1 MSESPTLEKYPH
13 IDNLT
18 SNSDLYLLKEVV
30 VTEKVDGTNARFG
43 LCEGQFLVGGRN
55 IIFGPNDDPFGFHSW
70 VIESDIEARVR
81 RAIPDC
87 QTVTIFGE
95 WFGPGIQKGID
106 YGTERRFAGFDIC
119 FANGWADP
127 YRARDFFAK
136 MELPTVPVVYRGPME
151 QEYIDNLR
159 GWPTHIGVQKEG
171 NTWEGVV
178 ITPTRVLK
186 DRWGNRLIAKAKNPN
201 FSEVAR
207 GPKEPKPGIAQKDVD
222 AILAYCTPERL
233 RHVLTALRERGVD
246 VTTQKTTGEVIRAM
260 VEDVLREATDLT
272 VAQRDI
278 AVKVLPAETK
288 RLYFTS
294 IGLGA

>member
-30 VTEKVDGTNARFG
+30 CTEKVDGTNARFG
-43 LCEGQFLVGGRN
+43 LVEGQFLVGGRN

-70 VIESDIEARVR
+70 VIENDIEARVR
-81 RAIPDC
+81 RAFPDDP
-87 QTVTIFGE
+87 TVTIFGE

-106 YGTERRFAGFDIC
+106 YGKERRFAGFDIC
-119 FANGWADP
+119 FGKNWADP
-127 YRARDFFAK
+127 YEVHEFFAK
-136 MELPTVPVVYRGPME
+136 MDLPTVPIVYRGPME

-159 GWPTHIGVQKEG
+159 GWTTRVGMQKEG
-171 NTWEGVV
+171 NVWEGVV
-178 ITPTRVLK
+178 ITPPRILR
-186 DRWGNRLIAKAKNPN
+186 DRWGGRLIAKAKNPT

-207 GPKEPKPGIAQKDVD
+207 APKEPKPGVAQEDVD
-222 AILAYCTPERL
+222 ALLAYCTPERL
-233 RHVLTALRERGVD
+233 RHVLTALREQGVD

-260 VEDVLREATDLT
+260 IEDVLREATDLT
-272 VAQRDI
+272 VAQRSI
-278 AVKVLPAETK
+278 AGKILPAEAK